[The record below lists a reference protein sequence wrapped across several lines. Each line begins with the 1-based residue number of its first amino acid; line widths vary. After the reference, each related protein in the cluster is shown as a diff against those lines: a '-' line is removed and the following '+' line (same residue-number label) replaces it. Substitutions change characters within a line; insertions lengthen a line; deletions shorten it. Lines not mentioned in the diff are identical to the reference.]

1 MSAVKEKEEEEEGGN
16 WLLAYK
22 PSPLETKLVFAVGL
36 SLNSY
41 NEKKNQQ
48 TLAVLSFLISESQ
61 KSSS

>member
-1 MSAVKEKEEEEEGGN
+1 MSTVKEKEEGGKN

-41 NEKKNQQ
+41 NTKKNK
-48 TLAVLSFLISESQ
+48 TANIGCSLISESQ